1 MLFQQL
7 RTFIITAKLENFS
20 HAADQLHLTQSA
32 VTHQI
37 KLLEE
42 YFGLKLYHRHRRG
55 IRLTDEGRQL
65 LEHARAVLAGV
76 RDMEEFARSLH
87 GRDNVSLAIA
97 AHRGMVRYR
106 LPDVIKA
113 FRTRYTE
120 ANITIFTRVIDDD
133 IIGLVMSGEADFGIV
148 TSWNTFRNVH
158 FHEFVSYDMMLCVGD
173 QYRTD
178 HPGIRWEHLTLDE
191 IAAVPLVL
199 YEKVNPIRRGIDRVF
214 AEHNLTPRVVIEIGG
229 PEILLEYARIG
240 LGVSI
245 ISALPLHHR
254 PVQGVKVI
262 PVTHFFGRL
271 GYGVIYR
278 KDKYF
283 SPALVDFLSI
293 LDPQLVVDGRLPR

>member
-1 MLFQQL
+1 MFFQQL
-7 RTFIITAKLENFS
+7 RTFVISAKFENFS
-20 HAADQLHLTQSA
+20 RAADTLHLTQSA

-42 YFGLKLYHRHRRG
+42 HFGLKLYHRHRRG
-55 IRLTDEGRQL
+55 IRLTDEGRKL
-65 LEHARAVLAGV
+65 LEHAREILAGV
-76 RDMEEFARSLH
+76 RDMEELARSLQ
-87 GRDNVSLAIA
+87 GRDNVSLSIA

-113 FRTRYTE
+113 FRTRYIG
-120 ANITIFTRVIDDD
+120 ANITIFTRVVDDD

-148 TSWNTFRNVH
+148 TSWNTFRQIH

-173 QYRTD
+173 QYRAE
-178 HPGIRWEHLTLDE
+178 HPRIHWDRLSLEE

-214 AEHNLTPRVVIEIGG
+214 EEHHLTPRVIIEIGG
-229 PEILLEYARIG
+229 PDILLEYARIG

-254 PVQGVKVI
+254 KIEGVKVI
-262 PVTHFFGRL
+262 PVTHYFGRL

-278 KDKYF
+278 QDKYF